1 MLGYEVLEVNLLA
14 IAKLRPQLR
23 TLNVCADCVMTLQY
37 GHLHMNHQ
45 FIEDDDGN
53 DAFIQYGICTN
64 SIQTI
69 VRKLTLSFQSIDS
82 YFCRLDKFLAG
93 HGIR

>member
-1 MLGYEVLEVNLLA
+1 MLEVNLLA

-23 TLNVCADCVMTLQY
+23 TFNVCADCVMTLQY

-45 FIEDDDGN
+45 FVEDDDGN

-69 VRKLTLSFQSIDS
+69 VSEKS
-82 YFCRLDKFLAG
+82 LDLVLN
-93 HGIR
+93 

>member
-82 YFCRLDKFLAG
+82 YFL
-93 HGIR
+93 

>member
-1 MLGYEVLEVNLLA
+1 
-14 IAKLRPQLR
+14 
-23 TLNVCADCVMTLQY
+23 MTLQY

-45 FIEDDDGN
+45 FVEDDDGN

-69 VRKLTLSFQSIDS
+69 VSEERRFELIEKYSF
-82 YFCRLDKFLAG
+82 FL
-93 HGIR
+93 

>member
-1 MLGYEVLEVNLLA
+1 MNLLA

-37 GHLHMNHQ
+37 GHLQMNHQ
-45 FIEDDDGN
+45 FVEDDDGN

-69 VRKLTLSFQSIDS
+69 VSSVLGKFARFQRAIRKFFCGCLPQVMARLSGVKS
-82 YFCRLDKFLAG
+82 
-93 HGIR
+93 

>member
-1 MLGYEVLEVNLLA
+1 MSLGYEVLEVNLLA

-23 TLNVCADCVMTLQY
+23 AFNVCADCVMTLQY
-37 GHLHMNHQ
+37 GHLHMNRQ
-45 FIEDDDGN
+45 FVEDDDGN

-69 VRKLTLSFQSIDS
+69 VSRREMGEVTTPCGLS
-82 YFCRLDKFLAG
+82 LL
-93 HGIR
+93 

>member
-1 MLGYEVLEVNLLA
+1 MLEVNLLA
-14 IAKLRPQLR
+14 IARLRPQLR
-23 TLNVCADCVMTLQY
+23 VFNVCADCVMTLQY

-45 FIEDDDGN
+45 FVEDEDGN

-64 SIQTI
+64 SIQTM
-69 VRKLTLSFQSIDS
+69 VRPLGGGKGRIDVS
-82 YFCRLDKFLAG
+82 SSSRLDKSSDG